1 MQTKIVYPGTF
12 DPLTNGHLDLI
23 QRAAKLFAQVVVA
36 IANSSN
42 KQPLLT
48 VTERVTLAQSA
59 THHLPNVQ
67 VVSFNGLLIDCL
79 AQQQATLLLRGVRN
93 SSEFDSELQRAMM
106 NQRLCS
112 QVQTLFLPPAPEWL
126 FLSSSLVK
134 EIARHGGQ
142 VDQFLPPRIAAA
154 VAAKLQGGGSPGVM
168 GQHAELL

>member
-1 MQTKIVYPGTF
+1 MPTKIVYPGTF

-23 QRAAKLFAQVVVA
+23 QRAAQLFAQVVVA
-36 IANSSN
+36 IANSST

-48 VTERVTLAQSA
+48 VAERVTLAQSA
-59 THHLPNVQ
+59 TRHLPNVQ
-67 VVSFNGLLIDCL
+67 IVSFNGLLIDCL

-93 SSEFDSELQRAMM
+93 SSEFDSELQQAMM

-112 QVQTLFLPPAPEWL
+112 HVQTLFLTPAPEWL

-142 VDQFLPPRIAAA
+142 VDQFLPPTIAAA
-154 VAAKLQGGGSPGVM
+154 LAAKLQGGGSPGVM
-168 GQHAELL
+168 GKQAGLL